1 MKFEDLENEISEFF
15 NENYEGRYRAS
26 IDINEPRNETYL
38 HVAFEQG
45 SEKPGVGSFV
55 DEIFDILEIEDPR
68 IEADWYPEENRYDIM
83 FREAGYRPLP
93 EKTP

>member
-26 IDINEPRNETYL
+26 IDINEPRNGAYL

-45 SEKPGVGSFV
+45 SEKTRRRLLCG
-55 DEIFDILEIEDPR
+55 
-68 IEADWYPEENRYDIM
+68 
-83 FREAGYRPLP
+83 
-93 EKTP
+93 